1 MGDRWFTQLVILT
14 GWKIYQFKKDY
25 FFTVYKMVECF
36 EKYTDGKVFTI
47 TVSNRELFWVKMHD
61 VQERLGV
68 KVCLI

>member
-1 MGDRWFTQLVILT
+1 
-14 GWKIYQFKKDY
+14 
-25 FFTVYKMVECF
+25 MVDISF
-36 EKYTDGKVFTI
+36 GKYTDAKVFTI